1 MNENA
6 LIRRRL
12 SPDDRKAQLLKAAI
26 SCYAR
31 MGVERAGHGDIAK
44 LSAVSTATVFNYYP
58 TRDTLTNAVL
68 RHIEQEVL
76 SVFDTPQNP
85 QTLDMTAR
93 SKILLLALKIDQI
106 ITQRPDVIKVLLN
119 WSVSFGEN
127 IRPQFLAFQDNIINK
142 IHTIIKGH
150 EPFGNP
156 GERAEAR
163 IIVGAAL
170 TYIMMKLD
178 NSDAE
183 TLKTFVTR
191 LTHLIPE

>member
-1 MNENA
+1 
-6 LIRRRL
+6 
-12 SPDDRKAQLLKAAI
+12 
-26 SCYAR
+26 

-76 SVFDTPQNP
+76 SVFDTSQNP

-106 ITQRPDVIKVLLN
+106 ITQRPDVMKVLLN